1 MKEHIIKRDIEEL
14 NILLSK
20 IIDDEVDNFKLQK
33 EINKRF
39 LEKGLNPNLVKC
51 LFSGTK
57 LVVDMDDIEK
67 MTFSDACY
75 KFLKNKNCNI
85 VYYFSDNK
93 IIEWGNYI
101 NVSEKINE
109 IYCEDFRRI
118 DSYEYHGDFTYEQVY
133 KYMKNILWV
142 YYPST
147 QRSSKYKEST
157 GTIVREV
164 NVNKKSVSEIAN
176 LILKG
181 KFESTEI
188 ILNCMLFKGKTPQI
202 SFDKKYKEIGDI
214 IIRPNYNI
222 DNDNYTICTILD
234 GYHRILG
241 ICKAVEM
248 HYEETGEWIKG
259 KISCKLVLADITR
272 AKRIVEL
279 VFKRTDDDKSWLKSL
294 EQSDYTEFVDM
305 IISNSSVLK
314 NNVADIY
321 EQCKYS
327 KKITYKVVLN
337 DTVKK
342 LNIDVANKS
351 TSLFSAIDMA
361 KIIDSLFEIIHALKD
376 QPTEFDDYYRLPN
389 MFIGYITIAYILKD
403 KDMQFQDYFKVVD
416 IMKKEI
422 DTTIIKALK
431 LDIKNFSL
439 NKTITYFENII
450 KEVEQ
455 HDKEE

>member
-1 MKEHIIKRDIEEL
+1 MKEHIIKKDIEEL

-20 IIDDEVDNFKLQK
+20 IIDNEVDNFKLQK
-33 EINKRF
+33 EINKKF

-57 LVVDMDDIEK
+57 LVADMDDIEK
-67 MTFSDACY
+67 MTFADACY
-75 KFLKNKNCNI
+75 KILKNTNCNI
-85 VYYFSDNK
+85 AYYFSDNK

-109 IYCEDFRRI
+109 ICCEDFRRI

-157 GTIVREV
+157 GTVVREV
-164 NVNKKSVSEIAN
+164 NVNKKSVREIAD

-202 SFDKKYKEIGDI
+202 FFDKKYKEIGDI
-214 IIRPNYNI
+214 TIKPNYDI

-241 ICKAVEM
+241 ICKAVEL
-248 HYEETGEWIKG
+248 HYEKTGEWIKG
-259 KISCKLVLADITR
+259 KISCKLVLADIVR

-305 IISNSSVLK
+305 IVSNSSVLK

-321 EQCKYS
+321 EQCKYN

-351 TSLFSAIDMA
+351 KSLFSAMDMA
-361 KIIDSLFEIIHALKD
+361 KMIDSLFEIIEQSKNND
-376 QPTEFDDYYRLPN
+376 IDFDRYYKLPN
-389 MFIGYITIAYILKD
+389 MFVGYITIAYILKD
-403 KDMQFQDYFKVVD
+403 RNMKFQDCFKIVNV
-416 IMKKEI
+416 MRKNI
-422 DTTIIKALK
+422 DVTTIKKLK
-431 LDIKNFSL
+431 LDIKNFPI
-439 NKTITYFENII
+439 NKAITYFENIAN
-450 KEVEQ
+450 EVE
-455 HDKEE
+455 